1 MKEFSHK
8 DYLPKKLFLF
18 MVPALLIINYGITN
32 FAKYLD
38 LPGVKNALPFSLNI
52 DSTILYAVFGFT
64 VVFLVLTK
72 MLSNHPLSSS
82 FIVAGA
88 LYNLIEKSIYGH
100 VFDFIKITW
109 GFINLADLML
119 WFGLILLNYEVW
131 FNKEDEFEQ
140 IAYGTI
146 VETKDAEEMQKPLP
160 KPLPALQKK
169 VEEKI
174 SEPLINKAENESN
187 KLDVL
192 SSLKTS
198 KIKTVT
204 DQLNKIKSADSQEI
218 FVPKMDIKPKKQQS
232 PRIIVNQ

>member
-1 MKEFSHK
+1 MKEFNHK

-64 VVFLVLTK
+64 VVFLLLTK

-140 IAYGTI
+140 IAYASV
-146 VETKDAEEMQKPLP
+146 VETHDVEELQKPLP
-160 KPLPALQKK
+160 VLQKK

-174 SEPLINKAENESN
+174 PEPVVHKVENEPN

-204 DQLNKIKSADSQEI
+204 DQLNKIKSADTQEI
-218 FVPKMDIKPKKQQS
+218 FVPKMDIKPKKQQA

>member
-1 MKEFSHK
+1 MKEFNHK
-8 DYLPKKLFLF
+8 DYLPKNLFLF

-52 DSTILYAVFGFT
+52 DSTILYTVFGFT

-131 FNKEDEFEQ
+131 FNKEDEFEK
-140 IAYGTI
+140 IAYAAVVDTKE
-146 VETKDAEEMQKPLP
+146 VEEIQKPLP
-160 KPLPALQKK
+160 VLQRKI
-169 VEEKI
+169 EEKI
-174 SEPLINKAENESN
+174 SEPLVNKAENESN

-218 FVPKMDIKPKKQQS
+218 FVPKMNIKPKKQQS